1 MSNSDTYEYVM
12 LVLRHLRHLGL
23 IAQNKILATEQTYLE
38 TSNYNWEFYYFA
50 KTKLFDVVHSHIHIQ
65 SSWENHFLCFV

>member
-23 IAQNKILATEQTYLE
+23 ISQNKILGTEQTYVE
-38 TSNYNWEFYYFA
+38 TNYNWDCYHFA
-50 KTKLFDVVHSHIHIQ
+50 KTKLFDIAHIHIQ
-65 SSWENHFLCFV
+65 SSWANQFKCFA